1 MKIKTHIIEQIAG
14 SNQLKARLQSEFN
27 RSPFTIHKWIKDN
40 AENGDLTT
48 ATALRIISEELT
60 LTNDQILEE
69 TKTAA

>member
-1 MKIKTHIIEQIAG
+1 MKIKATILMQIAG

-48 ATALRIISEELT
+48 ATALKIIGEELE
-60 LTNDQILEE
+60 LTNDQILEQ